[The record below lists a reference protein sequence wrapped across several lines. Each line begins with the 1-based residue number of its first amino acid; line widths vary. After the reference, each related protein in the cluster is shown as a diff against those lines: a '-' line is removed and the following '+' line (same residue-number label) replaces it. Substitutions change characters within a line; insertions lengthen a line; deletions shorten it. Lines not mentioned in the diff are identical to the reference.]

1 MPFSS
6 WGEVVEALETACPP
20 LCGVL
25 VGSTALLRGDIVLV
39 CTDNDTFRT
48 LVTRDGNKQILV
60 NTIKQI
66 TGNTYRIGIKK
77 KPSADTPNDPLT
89 AFIRQNRERGVDIQ
103 T

>member
-1 MPFSS
+1 M
-6 WGEVVEALETACPP
+6 
-20 LCGVL
+20 
-25 VGSTALLRGDIVLV
+25 LV
-39 CTDNDTFRT
+39 CTDNDMFRT

-77 KPSADTPNDPLT
+77 KPSADTPNDPLA

-103 T
+103 TEKRGYTV